1 MDELELWI
9 EFKERY
15 NLEARDAL
23 IEKYLNYCFSIG
35 LRIYRKYSDFL
46 NLDKEEIFGISSFCL
61 IKAIENYDHTKN
73 VPFVSFL
80 SKMVTLY
87 IKEEFSKYM
96 NISLRDQLKILKK
109 ISDGKKE
116 DVLKMMIS
124 LSYRNMVS
132 INQEKEKSRSI
143 HEKISDNEK
152 VEDNFENNEILLLIS
167 QAIENVLNDNER
179 NVMKKTYFE
188 NKKLAVISQEMNLSK
203 QRVNQ
208 LHRSALDKIKK
219 FIKQK
224 IL

>member
-23 IEKYLNYCFSIG
+23 IEKYLNYSFSVG
-35 LRIYRKYSDFL
+35 LRIYRRYSDFL
-46 NLDKEEIFGISSFCL
+46 NLDKEEIFGIASFCL

-73 VPFVSFL
+73 IPFVSFL
-80 SKMVTLY
+80 SKIVSLY

-96 NISLRDQLKILKK
+96 NVSLRNQLKILRK

-124 LSYRNMVS
+124 LSYRNMIS

-143 HEKISDNEK
+143 HEKISDSEK
-152 VEDNFENNEILLLIS
+152 FEDNFENNEILLLIS
-167 QAIENVLNDNER
+167 QSIENVLNDNER

-208 LHRSALDKIKK
+208 LHRSALDKIKR
-219 FIKQK
+219 FIRKK

>member
-96 NISLRDQLKILKK
+96 NISLRNQLKILKK